1 MTVLVDSSALIELL
15 IEGSASEWVAD
26 QFSLLADE
34 VFTINALI
42 YAEVSVPYANPA
54 DLDAD
59 LDRLFLDRLPLPYE
73 AAFVAGKAFQAYRA
87 RGGTRNSPLPDFY
100 IGAHAQVSGLTLLT
114 RDARRFR
121 TYFPEVDVIA
131 PN

>member
-1 MTVLVDSSALIELL
+1 MTVLVDSSALIEVL
-15 IEGSASEWVAD
+15 IDGPAIEWVAE
-26 QFSLLADE
+26 QLSLLADQ
-34 VFTINALI
+34 VLTINALI
-42 YAEVSVPYANPA
+42 YAEVSVPYADPA

-59 LDRLFLDRLPLPYE
+59 LDRLFFERLPLPYE

-121 TYFPEVDVIA
+121 TYFPEVRLVA